1 MKNLK
6 LIYLIPAMMLL
17 VWGCSEQGAKESTD
31 MEIVESRDSLDK
43 DVNALNYCSTKI
55 DSTVAKTLYNTP
67 GDFSKSYPISGMS
80 PLVIDS
86 MTANVPI
93 LYSEIDSCVWN
104 DTTRIC
110 LDFSLMFR
118 LKNLTLSSGYSQVKY
133 IRSSNVLVIQLD
145 AINATTNNSYHK
157 ISGNI
162 KDFYPAYDGT
172 GIERVVA
179 IIRRPKG
186 AGTAPYDYSFC
197 TNVLDLCKPYSL
209 NSTPSTS
216 FVLSANSYNH
226 SIVNDG
232 APHIYSQSNKL
243 KTNIE
248 YIDLE
253 IPVGRGFIINPNR
266 YSCIATN
273 NGTESKLTIS
283 INIDPDSTQP
293 NSLIYSFNGHI
304 NSLFSNLTNV
314 EEIEVIITNSNTNK
328 TKKVKVRVQSSNN
341 HGIVNIQQPADS
353 TGRQ

>member
-17 VWGCSEQGAKESTD
+17 GWGCEGGGTKETSET
-31 MEIVESRDSLDK
+31 EIVESSDTTYNGADAFK
-43 DVNALNYCSTKI
+43 YCSTKI
-55 DSTVAKTLYNTP
+55 DSNVAKTLYNTP
-67 GDFSKSYPISGMS
+67 GDLSMNYPISGMT
-80 PLVIDS
+80 PLALDS

-93 LYSEIDSCVWN
+93 LYSEIDSCVWK

-110 LDFSLMFR
+110 LNFSLMFR

-133 IRSSNVLVIQLD
+133 IRSSKVLVIQLD

-186 AGTAPYDYSFC
+186 AGTEPYDYSFC

-209 NSTPSTS
+209 NSTSSTS

-232 APHIYSQSNKL
+232 TPHIYSQSDKEQ
-243 KTNIE
+243 TTIE
-248 YIDLE
+248 YLDLE
-253 IPVGRGFIINPNR
+253 IPVARGYVIRPNG
-266 YSCIATN
+266 YNCVATN
-273 NGTESKLTIS
+273 DGKNSKLTIS
-283 INIDPDSTQP
+283 VTIDPDSTQT
-293 NSLIYSFNGHI
+293 NSLIYSFNDNI
-304 NSLFSNLTNV
+304 NTIFSGVGNV
-314 EEIEVIITNSNTNK
+314 EEIEIIVTNSSTNT
-328 TKKVKVRVQSSNN
+328 VKRVKIRVQSSNN
-341 HGIVNIQQPADS
+341 QSLIPLPAYTDS
-353 TGRQ
+353 TGRL